1 MATGVRTAS
10 AGAAALRGVAAVVV
24 GVGSAELVAGLLPS
38 HPSPL
43 AAVAGALVDIAPGW
57 AKELAI
63 EWFGTADKAVL
74 VAVTV
79 VVVLGIGAVA
89 GLLERRRPPSG
100 SWVLAL
106 LGVLALLVPA
116 VRGTGVL
123 GLLPGLV
130 ATVLALLV
138 FRLLPQ
144 VGRRA
149 RRAPGVSTARFAPSE
164 DGSEPEP
171 EPEPEPGSGPDR
183 EREPQPGG
191 ASRRAFLAWAGGLTA
206 AGVLAA
212 VAGTTMSGL
221 LRTRDAVAGVLRLP
235 RPRTT
240 LPPVPAG
247 AELGIDGLAPVVTP
261 VADFYR
267 VDTAFIVPQLSAD
280 DWRLRVHGLVDA
292 PFELG
297 WEDLVALD
305 FEEFDMTL
313 MCVSNPV
320 GGSYTGN
327 ARWLGTRLRPLIERA
342 APHAEADMVLSS
354 SVDGWTASTPL
365 EALRDPDRAAILAVA
380 MNGEAL
386 PPEHGAP
393 VRMVVPGLYGYVS
406 ATKWVVDLEV
416 TRFDERTAYW
426 TDRGWAPRG
435 PVKLQSRID
444 VPRVGRDLSA
454 GPTSIA
460 GVAWYQHVGVAGVE
474 VRVDGGDW
482 RPAELATSLGV
493 DTWVQWRLDWE
504 AEPGVHRIAVRAI
517 GANGEVQT
525 DARAGVVPD
534 GATGHHTIS
543 IGVA

>member
-1 MATGVRTAS
+1 
-10 AGAAALRGVAAVVV
+10 
-24 GVGSAELVAGLLPS
+24 
-38 HPSPL
+38 
-43 AAVAGALVDIAPGW
+43 
-57 AKELAI
+57 
-63 EWFGTADKAVL
+63 
-74 VAVTV
+74 
-79 VVVLGIGAVA
+79 
-89 GLLERRRPPSG
+89 
-100 SWVLAL
+100 
-106 LGVLALLVPA
+106 
-116 VRGTGVL
+116 
-123 GLLPGLV
+123 
-130 ATVLALLV
+130 
-138 FRLLPQ
+138 
-144 VGRRA
+144 
-149 RRAPGVSTARFAPSE
+149 
-164 DGSEPEP
+164 
-171 EPEPEPGSGPDR
+171 
-183 EREPQPGG
+183 
-191 ASRRAFLAWAGGLTA
+191 
-206 AGVLAA
+206 
-212 VAGTTMSGL
+212 
-221 LRTRDAVAGVLRLP
+221 
-235 RPRTT
+235 
-240 LPPVPAG
+240 
-247 AELGIDGLAPVVTP
+247 
-261 VADFYR
+261 
-267 VDTAFIVPQLSAD
+267 
-280 DWRLRVHGLVDA
+280 
-292 PFELG
+292 
-297 WEDLVALD
+297 
-305 FEEFDMTL
+305 
-313 MCVSNPV
+313 
-320 GGSYTGN
+320 
-327 ARWLGTRLRPLIERA
+327 
-342 APHAEADMVLSS
+342 MVLSS